1 MLLPSSVGLFC
12 CLFIGSFMCLW
23 ACLSYIFQVS
33 LYTKFTNP
41 VKDVFKWP
49 GQRNDMTQASYRK
62 YLQILKLWWTYMW
75 KNWTIKNS
83 VNAVFVSSSKH
94 QVSHE
99 WRGGGGWYS
108 VWFLQIGHILNKLKM
123 LGLWKK
129 RHKWIIGQM
138 SYWNYWYLED

>member
-23 ACLSYIFQVS
+23 ACLSYIFWVS

-41 VKDVFKWP
+41 VKGVFKWP
-49 GQRNDMTQASYRK
+49 GQQNDMTQASYRK

-75 KNWTIKNS
+75 KTWTIKNS

-94 QVSHE
+94 QVSHD
-99 WRGGGGWYS
+99 WGGWYS
-108 VWFLQIGHILNKLKM
+108 VCFSQIGYILNKLKM
-123 LGLWKK
+123 LVLWKK
-129 RHKWIIGQM
+129 SHKWIIGQM